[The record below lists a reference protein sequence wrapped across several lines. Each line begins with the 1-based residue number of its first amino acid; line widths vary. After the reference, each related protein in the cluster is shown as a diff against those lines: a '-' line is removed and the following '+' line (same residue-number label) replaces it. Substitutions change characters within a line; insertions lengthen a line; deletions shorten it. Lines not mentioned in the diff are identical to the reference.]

1 MVVRYNHQRKGVS
14 TSKLRVKDMKLIVKT
29 DSTFYTVDEVKSVTF
44 INCCLVVIFD
54 DGSTNTYSRD
64 SLDNGTITIVS

>member
-1 MVVRYNHQRKGVS
+1 MVVRYNHQRKGS
-14 TSKLRVKDMKLIVKT
+14 FDIETKGKDMKLIVKT

-44 INCCLVVIFD
+44 INGCLVVIFD
-54 DGSTNTYSRD
+54 DGSTNTYSKD